1 MLTVT
6 DFVQMLNY
14 CWNQTVPSNI
24 DGLKN
29 IQIDDVDQITI
40 QQWKGKFIYMKYQFF
55 FNNVEQNRNL

>member
-24 DGLKN
+24 DELKN

>member
-24 DGLKN
+24 DELKN

-55 FNNVEQNRNL
+55 FNNVE